1 MNVRSALIS
10 YNAVV
15 VNSRIKLDQ
24 NVPVIMNASINATT
38 KMINTAKSLYL
49 IAQSVIMPGS
59 NISRKNLL
67 KAEAL
72 HK

>member
-24 NVPVIMNASINATT
+24 NVPEIMNASINATT